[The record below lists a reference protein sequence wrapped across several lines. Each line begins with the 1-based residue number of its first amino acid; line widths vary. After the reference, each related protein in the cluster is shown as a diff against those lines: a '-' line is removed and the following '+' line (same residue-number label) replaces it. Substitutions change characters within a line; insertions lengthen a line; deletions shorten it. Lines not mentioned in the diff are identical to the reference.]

1 MASSMLSTVF
11 LYQNKNDNCNTRV
24 KLISKGEDIV
34 EETQKCINAM
44 DFVKDWASWRGNLQ
58 DAIKRG
64 RDFGMSDDMIQK
76 LSVKVGDF
84 LAKKVCPA
92 TPEEQ
97 LMKDLWEIASQEERK
112 TLATLMF
119 KLVEK

>member
-1 MASSMLSTVF
+1 M
-11 LYQNKNDNCNTRV
+11 
-24 KLISKGEDIV
+24 
-34 EETQKCINAM
+34 EEVQKCINAL
-44 DFVKDWASWRGNLQ
+44 DFVKDWASWREHLQ

-64 RDFGMSDDMIQK
+64 KDFGMSDDMIQN

-97 LMKDLWEIASQEERK
+97 LMKDLWNVATQEERK

-119 KLVEK
+119 KLVQQ

>member
-1 MASSMLSTVF
+1 M
-11 LYQNKNDNCNTRV
+11 
-24 KLISKGEDIV
+24 

-44 DFVKDWASWRGNLQ
+44 EFVKDWASWRGHLQ

-64 RDFGMSDDMIQK
+64 RNFGMSDEMIK
-76 LSVKVGDF
+76 NLSVKVGDF
-84 LAKKVCPA
+84 LAKKICPA

-97 LMKDLWEIASQEERK
+97 LMKEMWEVATPDERK

-119 KLVEK
+119 KLVER

>member
-1 MASSMLSTVF
+1 M
-11 LYQNKNDNCNTRV
+11 
-24 KLISKGEDIV
+24 ED
-34 EETQKCINAM
+34 TLKCINAM
-44 DFVKDWASWRGNLQ
+44 DFVKDWASWRGHLQ

-64 RDFGMSDDMIQK
+64 REFGMSDEMIQK

-84 LAKKVCPA
+84 LANKICPA
-92 TPEEQ
+92 TPEEE
-97 LMKDLWEIASQEERK
+97 LMKELWEVANQEERK

>member
-1 MASSMLSTVF
+1 M
-11 LYQNKNDNCNTRV
+11 
-24 KLISKGEDIV
+24 

-44 DFVKDWASWRGNLQ
+44 DFVKDWASWRGHLQ

-64 RDFGMSDDMIQK
+64 RDFGMSDEMIK
-76 LSVKVGDF
+76 NLSVKVGDF
-84 LAKKVCPA
+84 LAKKICPA

-97 LMKDLWEIASQEERK
+97 LMKEMWEVATPDERK

-119 KLVEK
+119 KLVER